1 MSQSGLTDQLTLF
14 DCGGVDLSALRI
26 RRDELLASVRA
37 KRTISAYA
45 CDWRQFDRWCRM
57 AGRETL
63 PASAETLQLYIT
75 WMFEGGSKV
84 TTAERRVA
92 AIAHIHRGA
101 GFNSPVEPNLREIIR
116 ATRRE
121 RKEKPIGKKALSPL
135 ELVRIAGKCDATT
148 ALGSRDLAILILG
161 FATSFRREE
170 LAQLQLSDVTFERD
184 GLAVL
189 LRYSKRDQEGKGR
202 LLGVW
207 AGERESTDP
216 VRTLRAWLKWRGDWD
231 GPLFCRIQ
239 TGDIVQHK
247 AIAGAAVHHAVRRMI
262 AEAGIDPKRYGAHSL
277 RAGSITAAAE
287 LGRSDQE
294 IIGLSGHANVQMIRT
309 YVRSSRLFSGR
320 NPLAGVL

>member
-1 MSQSGLTDQLTLF
+1 MSESGLTDQLTLF
-14 DCGGVDLSALRI
+14 DCGGVDLSALRL

-37 KRTISAYA
+37 KRTVSAYA
-45 CDWRQFDRWCRM
+45 SDWRQFDRWCRM

-63 PASAETLQLYIT
+63 PASAETLQLYVT
-75 WMFEGGSKV
+75 WMFEEGSKV

-92 AIAHIHRGA
+92 AITHIHRGA
-101 GFNSPVEPNLREIIR
+101 GFASPVEPNLREIIR

-121 RKEKPIGKKALSPL
+121 RKETPIGKKALDPHD
-135 ELVRIAGKCDATT
+135 LVRIAHKCDSKT
-148 ALGSRDLAILILG
+148 ALGTRDRAILILG
-161 FATSFRREE
+161 FATSFRRDE
-170 LAQLQLSDVTFERD
+170 LAHLQFSDVTFERH

-189 LRYSKRDQEGKGR
+189 LRYSKRDQEGNGR

-207 AGERESTDP
+207 SGKRDVTDP
-216 VRTLRAWLKWRGDWD
+216 VRTLRAWLKWRGEWD

-239 TGDIVQHK
+239 TGDIVQRK
-247 AIAGAAVHHAVRRMI
+247 AISGAAIHHAVQRMI
-262 AEAGIDPKRYGAHSL
+262 AEVGIDPKRYGAHSL

-294 IIGLSGHANVQMIRT
+294 IVGLSGHSNVQMIRT
-309 YVRSSRLFSGR
+309 YVRSARLFSGR